1 MKHKVDRKKL
11 EKAAR
16 PPRLL
21 KGEARERFLQVYVE
35 LSMRRFQ
42 RPLPGNPLDED
53 RIRHLARLVMQAAT
67 LVDDRNYEDMLAEA
81 AGLPMKTR
89 ELQRKFLTEHGSVL
103 GMLAKAVRASDQLF
117 DDLNGGPSNE
127 QDGMVIP
134 FTGYEAQG

>member
-1 MKHKVDRKKL
+1 MSRRVDRKKL
-11 EKAAR
+11 ERAAR

-21 KGEARERFLQVYVE
+21 RGEQRERFLAVYVE

-53 RIRHLARLVMQAAT
+53 RIRHLARLVIQAST
-67 LVDDRNYEDMLAEA
+67 LVDDKNYEDMLKEA

-89 ELQRKFLTEHGSVL
+89 ELQRKFLGEHGAVL
-103 GMLAKAVRASDQLF
+103 SMLAKAVRASDQLF
-117 DDLNGGPSNE
+117 DDLNGGPSSE
-127 QDGMVIP
+127 QDGQVIP